1 MTNIFDVIRNAFLV
15 ASTDNPDEFLNH
27 RDEMVEMIHTWSQCY
42 SGRALEA
49 ERVDPDRLGEDDG
62 GSRRRPQE
70 EIKIV
75 GSVDEPGTSKQ
86 HEKGKRKVRLYDD
99 DEDEEPS
106 DEPEKEERGIGEDMR
121 IKELVM
127 KHKGEEAD
135 DILLELLRQLRTLK
149 MSVNTIQVTGIARE
163 LRDLRKHM
171 SEEIKQLFKALIKD
185 QRHCSY
191 CTYVHGG
198 PIHSTVLGTLLEI
211 AILRRITLYDSHV
224 GVAAALDSEAN
235 PSHTNMDEEELFSAK
250 STPVGVSKEAR
261 RSRAN
266 LTSKP
271 KDPAED
277 AISTVNPQVEGHR
290 PQKVADAGTP
300 KEVLSV
306 STRVFFSF
314 RSYRVCLTHS
324 TCCST
329 EVVASSCSMLTE
341 SDKLETIKRKLKE
354 GYREAENAKR
364 QRRIQIM
371 EPHELPEPL
380 PHGIEG
386 PETGKRHYRG
396 RSGRWYRWH

>member
-135 DILLELLRQLRTLK
+135 AILLELLRQLRTLK

-171 SEEIKQLFKALIKD
+171 SEEIKQLFKALINDWKMIVEEEI
-185 QRHCSY
+185 R
-191 CTYVHGG
+191 
-198 PIHSTVLGTLLEI
+198 GT
-211 AILRRITLYDSHV
+211 APTAR
-224 GVAAALDSEAN
+224 VAAALDSEAN

-250 STPVGVSKEAR
+250 STPVGVSKNHDDGNVNHEEAR

-300 KEVLSV
+300 K
-306 STRVFFSF
+306 
-314 RSYRVCLTHS
+314 
-324 TCCST
+324 

>member
-1 MTNIFDVIRNAFLV
+1 YSDSLDYWRKFFRCCMTNIFDVIRNAFLV

-135 DILLELLRQLRTLK
+135 AILLELLRQLRTLK
-149 MSVNTIQVTGIARE
+149 MSVNTIQMIVE
-163 LRDLRKHM
+163 
-171 SEEIKQLFKALIKD
+171 EEI
-185 QRHCSY
+185 R
-191 CTYVHGG
+191 
-198 PIHSTVLGTLLEI
+198 GT
-211 AILRRITLYDSHV
+211 APT
-224 GVAAALDSEAN
+224 A
-235 PSHTNMDEEELFSAK
+235 P
-250 STPVGVSKEAR
+250 
-261 RSRAN
+261 
-266 LTSKP
+266 
-271 KDPAED
+271 
-277 AISTVNPQVEGHR
+277 
-290 PQKVADAGTP
+290 
-300 KEVLSV
+300 
-306 STRVFFSF
+306 
-314 RSYRVCLTHS
+314 
-324 TCCST
+324 
-329 EVVASSCSMLTE
+329 
-341 SDKLETIKRKLKE
+341 
-354 GYREAENAKR
+354 KR